1 MVTVPPSA
9 LAALSAAVLLLVID
23 HRRAN
28 LGGRAAAAFFFA
40 SAGYGLIRSLS
51 IRTLAEAHLGGMPY
65 RLGSPLASIAGVP
78 LQELVGWTASA
89 GLAAYFADR
98 LLRRFGRPTDPY
110 RTTLIAGFVMAG
122 ICLAVESAAVAGGW
136 WSWSLAHSPD
146 GAINFPAIALLDWG
160 FVAIDFLLPF
170 ELWRR
175 GASLFARLAGL
186 LCFPIH
192 LAGHAFAAPWP
203 GPIPLSG
210 FDFVHVGLAAAV
222 AAAAMT
228 MKPAEDASAWP
239 SLRAEPLRFRPVL
252 ATSILLG
259 TAAVQLVLARE
270 AGRLWTA
277 LPLAALALFVAASRK
292 EVPAKGKPWPRAR
305 AAALF
310 AILLAFGL
318 ALRLPSALAARAFE
332 THLRQGAASAVA
344 GRLDDAATALQEA
357 LALRPG
363 HSEALWL
370 LGWVEMQQGNR
381 APARAHLEAALAARP
396 GALDAVRLLARLDL
410 EEGKKE
416 EAAALLAQAIA
427 LHPDREDLGY
437 LAWKAK
443 DASFG
448 TEPAPAALLAAA
460 SPSELGEIFALARAL
475 GDRKTE
481 EACRALAGSVR
492 VE

>member
-1 MVTVPPSA
+1 LVAIPPLA

-40 SAGYGLIRSLS
+40 AAGYGLVRSLS
-51 IRTLAEAHLGGMPY
+51 IRALAEAHLGGMPY
-65 RLGSPLASIAGVP
+65 RLGSPLASVAGVP

-110 RTTLIAGFVMAG
+110 RTTLIAGMVMAG

-136 WSWSLAHSPD
+136 WSWSLAHSPES
-146 GAINFPAIALLDWG
+146 AIRFPAIALLDWG

-175 GASLFARLAGL
+175 RAPLGARLAGL
-186 LCFPIH
+186 LCFPVH
-192 LAGHAFAAPWP
+192 LAGHALAAPLP
-203 GPIPLSG
+203 GPVPLSG
-210 FDFVHVGLAAAV
+210 FDFVHVGLPAAV

-228 MKPAEDASAWP
+228 AAATTAKDTSGWP
-239 SLRAEPLRFRPVL
+239 SLRAEPLRLRPAL
-252 ATSILLG
+252 AAAILLG
-259 TAAVQLVLARE
+259 TAAIQLVLAHD
-270 AGRLWTA
+270 AGRLWTG
-277 LPLAALALFVAASRK
+277 LPLAALALFVAASRRESPVDVK
-292 EVPAKGKPWPRAR
+292 IWPRPR

-310 AILLAFGL
+310 VGLLVLGL

-332 THLRQGAASAVA
+332 THLRQGASSLVA
-344 GRLDDAATALQEA
+344 GRIDEAAAALEKA
-357 LALRPG
+357 LALKPG

-370 LGWVEMQQGNR
+370 LGWTEMRQGNR
-381 APARAHLEAALAARP
+381 TSARAHLEAALAARP
-396 GALDAVRLLARLDL
+396 GAIEALRLLAQLDL
-410 EEGKKE
+410 EEGKRE
-416 EAAALLAQAIA
+416 ETAALLAKALV
-427 LHPDREDLGY
+427 LHPDREDLAY

-460 SPSELGEIFALARAL
+460 SPSELGEIYALARAL

-481 EACRALAGSVR
+481 DACRALAVPQK
-492 VE
+492 

>member
-28 LGGRAAAAFFFA
+28 FGGRAAAAFLFA
-40 SAGYGLIRSLS
+40 AAGYGLVRSLS
-51 IRTLAEAHLGGMPY
+51 IRALSEAHLGGMPY
-65 RLGSPLASIAGVP
+65 RLGSPLASVAGVP
-78 LQELVGWTASA
+78 LQELVGWTASV

-110 RTTLIAGFVMAG
+110 RTALVAGLGLAV
-122 ICLAVESAAVAGGW
+122 ICLAVETAAVAGGW

-146 GAINFPAIALLDWG
+146 NPLRFPPIALLDWG

-175 GASLFARLAGL
+175 RAPLGARIAGL
-186 LCFPIH
+186 LCFPVH
-192 LAGHAFAAPWP
+192 LAGHAFAAPLP

-210 FDFVHVGLAAAV
+210 FDLAHVGLVAAVV
-222 AAAAMT
+222 AAA
-228 MKPAEDASAWP
+228 SATKEAGDWP
-239 SLRAEPLRFRPVL
+239 SVRAEPLRLRPVL
-252 ATSILLG
+252 AVAILLG
-259 TAAVQLVLARE
+259 TAAIQLILAHD
-270 AGRLWTA
+270 AARLWTA
-277 LPLAALALFVAASRK
+277 LPLAALALYVATIRK

-310 AILLAFGL
+310 GALLLLGL
-318 ALRLPSALAARAFE
+318 ALRLPSAQNASAFE

-344 GRLDDAATALQEA
+344 GRLDAAETELQKA
-357 LALRPG
+357 LAIRPG

-370 LGWVEMQQGNR
+370 LGWVEMQKGNR
-381 APARAHLEAALAARP
+381 APARTHLEAALAARP
-396 GALDAVRLLARLDL
+396 GAIDALRLLARLDL

-416 EAAALLAQAIA
+416 EAAALLAEAPR
-427 LHPDREDLGY
+427 LHPDREDLAY

-443 DASFG
+443 DTSFG

-460 SPSELGEIFALARAL
+460 SPGELGEIYALARAL

-481 EACRALAGSVR
+481 EACRALAMAAESEV
-492 VE
+492 